1 MLFARAVSN
10 SVCLAVS
17 AVLLLSVPNVVRVA
31 DAATF
36 NYEHTFSNK
45 SATGEELAHA
55 FFDLL
60 SNTGSPSGTV
70 GTTAEQDEASKALVK
85 PYLDPAFL
93 LQRASGERYTAE
105 TYHPADVDEFEIGDV
120 RETRPADDVL
130 VVRYSVRASQTL
142 PDAALVMSK
151 DKAPRLTVFH
161 WSDVDSRWKVLSHA
175 NFNTPVAAICDQK
188 PIIKS
193 ILASPVSA
201 EDKALGEHLLTQFF
215 DLLMKGDTIAML
227 SPAIQVQTSSGRG
240 YTTLA
245 ERKNPSKY
253 DDVHF
258 DYAVVTRNKDVL
270 VASSYNVAG
279 KREFM
284 KEDQLRSG
292 LAPFLATF
300 ILNEEGTWSIMS
312 IASFAAPKELPDD
325 VTCVPSGSLE
335 KAP

>member
-1 MLFARAVSN
+1 MLTVRTKSRFA
-10 SVCLAVS
+10 CLLAS
-17 AVLLLSVPNVVRVA
+17 AFLWLLPPSGSFAA
-31 DAATF
+31 DTSYEKVF
-36 NYEHTFSNK
+36 NDK
-45 SATGEELAHA
+45 SATGEALAHA

-60 SNTGSPSGTV
+60 SHTGSPTGTV
-70 GTTAEQDEASKALVK
+70 GTTAEQDESSRALVK
-85 PYLDPAFL
+85 PYLDPAFQ

-105 TYHPADVDEFEIGDV
+105 NYLPADVDEFELGDV
-120 RETRPADDVL
+120 RETRPATDVI
-130 VVRYSVRASQTL
+130 VVRYSIRADQEL

-151 DKAPRLTVFH
+151 EKAPRLTVFH
-161 WSDVDSRWKVLSHA
+161 WSDVDSRWKILSHA

-188 PIIKS
+188 PMVKN

-201 EDKALGEHLLTQFF
+201 EDKALGERLLTQFF
-215 DLLMKGDTIAML
+215 DLLMKGDTIGML
-227 SPAIQVQTSSGRG
+227 NPAIQVQTSSGRG

-253 DDVHF
+253 DDLHF
-258 DYAVVTRNKDVL
+258 AYAVVTRNRDVL

-284 KEDQLRSG
+284 RVDQLRSG
-292 LAPFLATF
+292 LAPFMATF

-312 IASFAAPKELPDD
+312 IASFAAPKELPDG